1 MKMNKTLLLLAG
13 YGRTGTTSLWY
24 NYLNQPFKAIN
35 GEKDPRYLI
44 NEPIPFTEIIQKKSM
59 EQYVDDYVEFLDRE
73 ENKNFIAADF
83 SGQNYKIDPKE
94 LERLAEYSKGRLE
107 IKVLLSLRHPIDRM
121 ESVYCKQMEKILRQ
135 NLPINEK
142 TLDPYQFLDD
152 DMNYERTY
160 NLFNQYFPMVV
171 IDGVQYCKTFYRK
184 KELSELIGYE
194 LPDLEKS
201 NCKNKSLLNRKVKNG
216 KLDFEYEHKD
226 PEFTEDYLQEKPYN
240 KVIKQNY
247 EDRFAEGGF
256 KNRWNAIVAAKYTAK
271 YREDIETWKRL
282 CF

>member
-24 NYLNQPFKAIN
+24 NYLNQPFKAID

-44 NEPIPFTEIIQKKSM
+44 NEPTPFTEIIAKKSM

-73 ENKNFIAADF
+73 ENKNFIAVDF
-83 SGQNYKIDPKE
+83 SGCNHKIDPKE

-121 ESVYCKQMEKILRQ
+121 ESVYYKQMEKILRQ
-135 NLPINEK
+135 NLPINKK
-142 TLDPYQFLDD
+142 TLDPYQFIDEEI
-152 DMNYERTY
+152 NYERTY
-160 NLFNQYFPMVV
+160 NLFNQYFPIVV
-171 IDGVQYCKTFYRK
+171 IDGIQYCKTFYRK

-194 LPDLEKS
+194 LPDLENG
-201 NCKNKSLLNRKVKNG
+201 NCRNKSLFNRKFKNG
-216 KLDFEYEHKD
+216 KLDYMYEHKD
-226 PEFTEDYLQEKPYN
+226 PEFTEDYLQQKPYN

-256 KNRWNAIVAAKYTAK
+256 TNQWNAIVAAKYSVK